1 MTNMIQAPLLS
12 VIITTC
18 TMDRFADICSLL
30 DSVKSQTYH
39 DIEVMF
45 IAEVSQE
52 LYKKVKEYGEKLTFN
67 EFEAVYRE
75 EKLGLGGARNLGSQM
90 VKGEIIAFVDDDVV
104 LFSDWAEEMV
114 KSYQDQTV
122 IGVTGAAF
130 PLWRD
135 KSLDWL
141 PEEFYWLISCT
152 AYTQWNNVVEARS
165 LWGGNMSFRKEAFEK
180 AGSFLSS
187 LGYHAP
193 MAEDLEFSLRVK
205 KITGKKLIYN
215 PAVKVQHTVYAYRI
229 NLKYIAARAHHIGV
243 SRNLLRTA
251 CLKDAASFNLEKKV
265 LRGIVNI
272 LLSIPRLLIIN
283 PGVAWNKLL
292 ITCTILLYS
301 GIGYVFPGKNLQAIQ
316 EIEKTSIAR

>member
-12 VIITTC
+12 VIITAC

-30 DSVKSQTYH
+30 DSIKSQTYH

-45 IAEVSQE
+45 IAEGYEE
-52 LYKKVKEYGEKLTFN
+52 LYQKVKAYEEKLDLK
-67 EFEAVYRE
+67 EFKAIYKK
-75 EKLGLGGARNLGSQM
+75 EKLGLGGARNLGSKM

-114 KSYQDQTV
+114 KSYQDQMV

-135 KSLDWL
+135 KKLDWL

-152 AYTQWNNVVEARS
+152 AYTQWNSVVEARS
-165 LWGGNMSFRKEAFEK
+165 LWGGNMSFRKEVFEK
-180 AGSFLSS
+180 TGSFLPT

-193 MAEDLEFSLRVK
+193 IAEDLEFSLRVK

-215 PAVKVQHTVYAYRI
+215 PAVKVRHSVYAYRI
-229 NLKYIAARAHHIGV
+229 NLKYVAARAHHIGV
-243 SRNLLRTA
+243 SRHLLRTTY
-251 CLKDAASFNLEKKV
+251 LKNTATFDLEKKV
-265 LRGIVNI
+265 MSGIVNI
-272 LLSIPRLLIIN
+272 LLSTPRLLIIN

-292 ITCTILLYS
+292 ITCTIILYA
-301 GIGYVFPGKNLQAIQ
+301 GIGYVFPGKNSQAIH
-316 EIEKTSIAR
+316 EIEKASIA